1 MDFTSVFISLFIVWY
16 GVSEYRRR
24 EKAHRVAMEHLRG
37 GELLPAAVSKPRP
50 WSLMTTGSV
59 CALLA
64 GFAGM
69 LFYAGMHL
77 RNHSARPL
85 EIMGCM
91 ITIPLLVLVAIFA
104 RDLRRY
110 VAEEHGEKEYDR

>member
-1 MDFTSVFISLFIVWY
+1 MDFTSILISLFIVWY

-24 EKAHRVAMEHLRG
+24 EKAHSMAMEHLRG
-37 GELLPAAVSKPRP
+37 GELLPAALSKPRP
-50 WSLMTTGSV
+50 WSLVTTGSV

-69 LFYAGMHL
+69 LLYTGMHL
-77 RNHSARPL
+77 RNHYAGPL

-91 ITIPLLVLVAIFA
+91 ITIPLLILAAIFA

>member
-1 MDFTSVFISLFIVWY
+1 MDFTSVLISLFIVWY

-24 EKAHRVAMEHLRG
+24 EKAHRVAI
-37 GELLPAAVSKPRP
+37 PRP

-110 VAEEHGEKEYDR
+110 VAEEHGEKEHDR